1 MTLSPLSTLSLSN
14 TRTFRM
20 AAASLVYD
28 SEGASADAVVLED
41 GRQFF
46 ANAVVSA
53 TGAWMRELMPVPM
66 VPHKGQMMSL
76 REPEGGRS
84 TGAPKQGGG
93 GGIGLTRVF
102 FAEGCYIIPKRDG
115 RIVVGSTVEASVCC
129 HCRCHCHC
137 PCHCLAILN
146 TPSSRLRVVG
156 LHPTNVGVGEDGY
169 TCVLVLVLGGKVSTW
184 A

>member
-1 MTLSPLSTLSLSN
+1 MPSSPLLTTIS
-14 TRTFRM
+14 M

-28 SEGASADAVVLED
+28 SEGTSVDAVVLED
-41 GRQFF
+41 GRRFH

-76 REPEGGRS
+76 REPEGGRGA
-84 TGAPKQGGG
+84 GAPKQG

-115 RIVVGSTVEASVCC
+115 RIVVGSTVEVC
-129 HCRCHCHC
+129 
-137 PCHCLAILN
+137 
-146 TPSSRLRVVG
+146 VVT
-156 LHPTNVGVGEDGY
+156 LEAADYIVG
-169 TCVLVLVLGGKVSTW
+169 
-184 A
+184 